1 MGELKKTTISNV
13 IIAIV
18 FLLLG
23 LMLTFKPDFTVSI
36 IINVLGAIFVGY
48 GVLRVIN
55 YYNNKKHTF
64 ALNYDLLTGIIGIV
78 LGIAIIVFGKTVIAL
93 FRIIVGIWII
103 YSAILRLEL
112 MFAFKKSKS
121 NSWVYVCVLAILM
134 LTCGLY
140 ITFNSNAIISTIG
153 IVVIVYS
160 VIDLIENIIALR
172 NMKNI
177 IIM

>member
-1 MGELKKTTISNV
+1 MGKLKKTTISN
-13 IIAIV
+13 ITIAIV

-23 LMLTFKPDFTVSI
+23 MMLAFKPDFTVSI

-55 YYNNKKHTF
+55 YYNNKKENST
-64 ALNYDLLTGIIGIV
+64 LNYDLLAGIVGIV
-78 LGIAIIVFGKTVIAL
+78 LGIAIITFGKTVIAL
-93 FRIIVGIWII
+93 FRIIIGIWII
-103 YSAILRLEL
+103 YSAILRFEL
-112 MFAFKKSKS
+112 TFALKKAKS
-121 NSWVYVCVLAILM
+121 NSWIYVCVLAVLM
-134 LTCGLY
+134 LICGLY